1 MVKPQK
7 AQELDEKGNPVK
19 KERAPRGER
28 AKKVPVKKEPKLLTI
43 FYKLM
48 KDKTREAQQ
57 PDTAAPEDD
66 EAQSE
71 NKPVETQPG
80 ADQTETPK
88 PVAEGAELIDTNVA
102 EKHEASEGFT
112 RSVQVTEK
120 ARVKQ
125 LTKQILED
133 LELNN

>member
-71 NKPVETQPG
+71 NKPVET
-80 ADQTETPK
+80 
-88 PVAEGAELIDTNVA
+88 
-102 EKHEASEGFT
+102 
-112 RSVQVTEK
+112 
-120 ARVKQ
+120 
-125 LTKQILED
+125 
-133 LELNN
+133 